1 MNENNMKKII
11 NQDSL
16 IIVGIILLIIV
27 VLSIGSF
34 AFITWR
40 STDDGELITK
50 IGDIATIR
58 FKNGV
63 NINTNKL
70 VPVLNYE
77 DGSELT
83 FSIEKTTD
91 GSVYVNFY
99 LTINSIDEEL
109 KNDKLKYILLEK
121 QEKEYIPVTTGDFS
135 KIANDNTL
143 NIVKNYQ
150 FDKTTQEYKLYI
162 YIDGTKN
169 NQNMDN
175 KNIDINLNI
184 EADTKI
190 NDIEEKSNETKTSN
204 LINEEVKDTQETE

>member
-40 STDDGELITK
+40 STDGGELITK

-91 GSVYVNFY
+91 GSVYVNLY

-162 YIDGTKN
+162 YIDGTKS

>member
-40 STDDGELITK
+40 STDGGELITK

-190 NDIEEKSNETKTSN
+190 NDIEEKLNETKTSN

>member
-175 KNIDINLNI
+175 KNIDINLNV

>member
-40 STDDGELITK
+40 STDGGELITK

-91 GSVYVNFY
+91 DSVYVNFY

-135 KIANDNTL
+135 KIENDNTL

-150 FDKTTQEYKLYI
+150 FDKTAQEYKLYI

-175 KNIDINLNI
+175 KNIDINLNV

-190 NDIEEKSNETKTSN
+190 NDIEEESNETKTSN
-204 LINEEVKDTQETE
+204 LINEEVKDKQETE